1 MFHSTFP
8 KLDIITDY
16 ILNYEAAARTS
27 VTSQMIRGCPRL
39 KAADIQIFRE
49 SNFLWWEPWEE
60 NVTSKPMNLRIN
72 TFDVLI
78 LCS

>member
-27 VTSQMIRGCPRL
+27 VTSQRMCGGLFLRGLEGEKNMP
-39 KAADIQIFRE
+39 E
-49 SNFLWWEPWEE
+49 
-60 NVTSKPMNLRIN
+60 LR
-72 TFDVLI
+72 VGLSSSGSPAS
-78 LCS
+78 LAE

>member
-27 VTSQMIRGCPRL
+27 VTSQMMCGSP
-39 KAADIQIFRE
+39 FPFY
-49 SNFLWWEPWEE
+49 SE
-60 NVTSKPMNLRIN
+60 NLAVEGVKYAS
-72 TFDVLI
+72 V
-78 LCS
+78 

>member
-27 VTSQMIRGCPRL
+27 VTSQT
-39 KAADIQIFRE
+39 
-49 SNFLWWEPWEE
+49 FLLQER
-60 NVTSKPMNLRIN
+60 VLR
-72 TFDVLI
+72 TLAFEGVKYTVVKV
-78 LCS
+78 

>member
-27 VTSQMIRGCPRL
+27 VTSQMMCRVPL
-39 KAADIQIFRE
+39 
-49 SNFLWWEPWEE
+49 FLSAQ
-60 NVTSKPMNLRIN
+60 SK
-72 TFDVLI
+72 TYFSV
-78 LCS
+78 CAETC

>member
-27 VTSQMIRGCPRL
+27 VTSQMMCGCPFPLYSRSL
-39 KAADIQIFRE
+39 AFEGVKY
-49 SNFLWWEPWEE
+49 
-60 NVTSKPMNLRIN
+60 TSVKVYGKKHVSLL
-72 TFDVLI
+72 V
-78 LCS
+78 

>member
-27 VTSQMIRGCPRL
+27 VTSQMMCGSPFPLYSGNLAFEGL
-39 KAADIQIFRE
+39 KYT
-49 SNFLWWEPWEE
+49 L
-60 NVTSKPMNLRIN
+60 VK
-72 TFDVLI
+72 
-78 LCS
+78 LCGEKHVEG